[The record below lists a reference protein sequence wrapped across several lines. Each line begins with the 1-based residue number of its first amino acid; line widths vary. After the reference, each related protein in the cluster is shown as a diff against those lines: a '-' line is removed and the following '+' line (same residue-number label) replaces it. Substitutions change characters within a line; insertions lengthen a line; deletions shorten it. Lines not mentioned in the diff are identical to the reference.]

1 MMPHTDLDE
10 YKLIGI
16 HLIALYV
23 NSSSVTYFD
32 GFGVE
37 YMPKEIKT
45 FIGNRD
51 LTANMFRIQ
60 AYDSIVLDVFA
71 LNLLMLCF
79 RVKAWE
85 VLQILGGG
93 GEGG

>member
-1 MMPHTDLDE
+1 MVPHTDLDE

-79 RVKAWE
+79 RVKAGE
-85 VLQILGGG
+85 VLQILGEGG
-93 GEGG
+93 GWG

>member
-1 MMPHTDLDE
+1 MVPHTDLDE

-37 YMPKEIKT
+37 YMPKEIQQICLEFKH
-45 FIGNRD
+45 
-51 LTANMFRIQ
+51 MIQ
-60 AYDSIVLDVFA
+60 
-71 LNLLMLCF
+71 
-79 RVKAWE
+79 
-85 VLQILGGG
+85 
-93 GEGG
+93 